1 VIEEQK
7 LKSSKDRSSRDLD
20 RCRQDIM
27 KAQQQQQKAMA
38 FGFNQYGIDL

>member
-27 KAQQQQQKAMA
+27 KAQQQQKAMA